1 MGSIVV
7 VLGVLNPA
15 GSERQFLIVLE
26 VLVAGA
32 IGADK
37 TTSLGI
43 TCGCQWVIRQLAI
56 ARCVPIYYA

>member
-15 GSERQFLIVLE
+15 GSEREFLVVLE
-26 VLVAGA
+26 ILVAGA

-37 TTSLGI
+37 TTSLGV
-43 TCGCQWVIRQLAI
+43 TCGG
-56 ARCVPIYYA
+56 